1 MLQHTRR
8 DNQSRLCVNLY
19 RELTPI
25 RGSQKSREGQ
35 TVARQETDCCR
46 LEDRALQ
53 VREQDVAGPKKDVA
67 GPQNIANLRQ
77 RTSSKAKS
85 RRRSVVKRR
94 PATE

>member
-1 MLQHTRR
+1 MLQHTRH

-19 RELTPI
+19 REQTPI
-25 RGSQKSREGQ
+25 RGSPKSREGQ
-35 TVARQETDCCR
+35 TVARQETDCCW
-46 LEDRALQ
+46 LEDRVLQ
-53 VREQDVAGPKKDVA
+53 VREQDVAGPKK
-67 GPQNIANLRQ
+67 IANLRQ